1 MCAKLLQSCPT
12 VRDLWTVAH
21 QVSMSMGFSRQEY
34 WDGLPCPPPGDL
46 PDPGIKPTSP
56 ASPALAGG
64 FFTTEPR
71 GKPVQLSKASFFFS
85 HLENDII
92 TCKFKM
98 KMHRC
103 ELWKKC
109 LCIITFYVTKRSAS
123 SDRWDVKIP
132 V

>member
-1 MCAKLLQSCPT
+1 MCPMLSR
-12 VRDLWTVAH
+12 VRLSIPRTTAH
-21 QVSMSMGFSRQEY
+21 QAPLSMGFSRQED
-34 WDGLPCPPPGDL
+34 WGGLPCPPPGDL
-46 PDPGIKPTSP
+46 PDLGIEPTSP
-56 ASPALAGG
+56 VSPALAGG
-64 FFTTEPR
+64 FFTNEPQ

-85 HLENDII
+85 YLENDII

-109 LCIITFYVTKRSAS
+109 LYIKTFYVTKRSAS

-132 V
+132 L